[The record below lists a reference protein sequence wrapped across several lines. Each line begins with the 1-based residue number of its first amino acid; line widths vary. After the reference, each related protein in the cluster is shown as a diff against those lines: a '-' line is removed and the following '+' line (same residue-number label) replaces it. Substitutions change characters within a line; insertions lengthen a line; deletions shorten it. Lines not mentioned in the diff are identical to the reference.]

1 MGDLLS
7 VPQTKDW
14 KFTNAFE
21 GIYIWWQI
29 TDILKCVYWHQILL
43 LTLKLL
49 YKTNKFTYLTFSSS
63 FLNLGNNNA

>member
-1 MGDLLS
+1 MGDIS
-7 VPQTKDW
+7 SQSPKPGDC

-49 YKTNKFTYLTFSSS
+49 YKASKFTYLTFISS
-63 FLNLGNNNA
+63 LLDLG